1 MGACAPP
8 RDLWGHSL
16 LKFPAPQPLPAV
28 CSWGLALRNPT
39 PVGGRGPKAA
49 RGLPPP
55 GPPAICDLLCLS
67 PVKGVTW
74 SPGLGRAQDSVSRDH
89 TSSSFL
95 PREPHRHPAAPDPL
109 HVPGCGAEAWGHAQ
123 HQGQRASPS
132 EVDAECSFLP
142 SALLPA
148 PCPCP
153 PPAHF
158 ADRETEAPPRVPA
171 TQSHPALAPW
181 VPPRAWREGE
191 CCEGRGSHQMAVIP
205 RQQGL
210 DTCPA
215 SSHPPCGPAGIS
227 AHLCL
232 QGAFPTVEAGPP
244 APGVGGW
251 RGAGSPPPPHSRQI
265 SPAQAQSELSL
276 RAAKGRPGD
285 RLDARAPFLDPLG
298 AGDAQVFG
306 AGGLGWGGGGEESEN
321 RVLLRGQDGGTP
333 EEGARVMRGPRAPRG
348 QGQP

>member
-123 HQGQRASPS
+123 HRASR
-132 EVDAECSFLP
+132 L
-142 SALLPA
+142 
-148 PCPCP
+148 
-153 PPAHF
+153 
-158 ADRETEAPPRVPA
+158 RPPRWM
-171 TQSHPALAPW
+171 QSAPSCPQPSY
-181 VPPRAWREGE
+181 PPRAHAPHQPTLQTGRLRPHPGCQPPRATLPWHPGSHPEPGGRERAVRE
-191 CCEGRGSHQMAVIP
+191 GSHQMAVIP

-244 APGVGGW
+244 ALGVGG
-251 RGAGSPPPPHSRQI
+251 
-265 SPAQAQSELSL
+265 
-276 RAAKGRPGD
+276 
-285 RLDARAPFLDPLG
+285 
-298 AGDAQVFG
+298 
-306 AGGLGWGGGGEESEN
+306 
-321 RVLLRGQDGGTP
+321 
-333 EEGARVMRGPRAPRG
+333 
-348 QGQP
+348 